1 MGISPEGIRDVPSV
15 EAAGRLL
22 PAKIQD
28 VVYVR
33 LAPLVDHRGSL
44 VEVVD
49 FETSFWDEPV
59 VYAYSF
65 TVRPGRIKGW
75 GMHKLQA
82 DRYFVASGNIRV
94 VLYDGR
100 EDSPTFGQTAQ
111 YYFSAASPGLLK
123 IPPGVWHGDQ
133 NWGDHDAIVV
143 NFPTRP
149 YNRADP
155 DKYRL
160 DPQTSEIPFDWTLRD
175 G

>member
-1 MGISPEGIRDVPSV
+1 VGISPEGVRDVPTV
-15 EAAGRLL
+15 GAAGSLL
-22 PAKIQD
+22 PAKIEG
-28 VVYVR
+28 VVHAR
-33 LAPLVDHRGSL
+33 LAPIVDHRGML
-44 VEVVD
+44 TEVID
-49 FETSFWDEPV
+49 FEDPFWDEPV
-59 VYAYSF
+59 VYSYCFSI
-65 TVRPGRIKGW
+65 RPGRIKGW

-82 DRYFVASGNIRV
+82 DRYFVATGNVRV

-100 EDSPTFGQTAQ
+100 EDSITFGELAQ
-111 YYFSAASPGLLK
+111 FHFTDEAPGLLR

-133 NWGDHDAIVV
+133 NWGDRDAILL

-160 DPQTSEIPFDWTLRD
+160 DPGSDAIPFDWALRD